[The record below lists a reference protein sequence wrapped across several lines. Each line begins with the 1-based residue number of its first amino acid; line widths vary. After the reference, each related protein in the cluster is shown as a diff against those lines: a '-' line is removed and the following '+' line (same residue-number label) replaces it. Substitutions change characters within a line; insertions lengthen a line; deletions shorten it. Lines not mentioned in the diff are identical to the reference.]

1 MRIDVSVPGIRK
13 ERGKLP
19 APATLPTLRLTVPLA
34 SGPPI
39 CGELVGPALCEP
51 VTGGGVGAPIAS
63 AHPVSAKT
71 GNSTP
76 IRSPVSRFTGSRLHP
91 VSGRSVLLR
100 PSRMGGI

>member
-19 APATLPTLRLTVPLA
+19 APATLPMLRLTVPLA

-51 VTGGGVGAPIAS
+51 VTGAEIGASIAS
-63 AHPVSAKT
+63 AHPVSSQNGEEYAH
-71 GNSTP
+71 P
-76 IRSPVSRFTGSRLHP
+76 LHQ
-91 VSGRSVLLR
+91 
-100 PSRMGGI
+100 

>member
-1 MRIDVSVPGIRK
+1 MQIDVSVPGIRK

-34 SGPPI
+34 TGPPI
-39 CGELVGPALCEP
+39 CGALVGPTLCEP
-51 VTGGGVGAPIAS
+51 VTGGEVGASIAS

-71 GNSTP
+71 GKNTP
-76 IRSPVSRFTGSRLHP
+76 IRSPSRSTGGRLHP

-100 PSRMGGI
+100 PSRMRGI

>member
-19 APATLPTLRLTVPLA
+19 APAILRTLGLTVPLVT
-34 SGPPI
+34 GPPI
-39 CGELVGPALCEP
+39 CGALVGPALREP
-51 VTGGGVGAPIAS
+51 VTGGEVGASIAS

-71 GNSTP
+71 GKNTP
-76 IRSPVSRFTGSRLHP
+76 IRSPSRSTGGRLHP

-100 PSRMGGI
+100 PSRMRGI

>member
-34 SGPPI
+34 TGPPI
-39 CGELVGPALCEP
+39 CGALVGPALS
-51 VTGGGVGAPIAS
+51 GGAVGKSIAS

-71 GNSTP
+71 GKNTP
-76 IRSPVSRFTGSRLHP
+76 IRSPSRSTGGRLHP

-100 PSRMGGI
+100 PSRMRGI

>member
-19 APATLPTLRLTVPLA
+19 APATLPTLRLAVPLA
-34 SGPPI
+34 AGPPI
-39 CGELVGPALCEP
+39 CGALVGPALCEP
-51 VTGGGVGAPIAS
+51 VTGGEVGASIAS
-63 AHPVSAKT
+63 AHPVGAKP
-71 GNSTP
+71 GKSTP
-76 IRSPVSRFTGSRLHP
+76 IRSPSRSTGSRLHP